1 MSKILKATHEGDLEI
16 GDKALN
22 CAVLDDGTRILTA
35 TAVFVAFDRPRK
47 GKSSEPYRAD
57 QMPSFINANNLQPFV
72 SEKLR
77 EWTKPVEYIDLNSNV
92 KSGYNAR
99 ILPALSKVYLDARE
113 ANKLLKTQE
122 RFARIAEIVLLAL
135 SEVGITALVD
145 EATGYQYDREKKEL
159 QKILKQYISEELL
172 PWSKRFPDE
181 FYREVFRLN
190 GWDYTV
196 NGIKKR
202 PGVIGNWTK
211 KYVYSQLPK
220 GVLKELTRKTPKSK
234 KGNYTARFHQSL
246 SEDVGNPHLEKQ
258 LISVI
263 TLMNISKD
271 WNEFLSFFEKKYGQQ
286 TLDFESTRIIEPK
299 LKETR
304 HGDLS
309 SFNNTLKK
317 LVNIPPPEKKK

>member
-1 MSKILKATHEGDLEI
+1 MKKLLRSTHEGELEI
-16 GDKALN
+16 GDKTLN
-22 CAVLDDGTRILTA
+22 CAVLGDGTRLLTLS
-35 TAVFVAFDRPRK
+35 AVFKAFDRPVRSK
-47 GKSSEPYRAD
+47 IKAGNRVD
-57 QMPSFINANNLQPFV
+57 QMPSFLDANNLQPFV
-72 SEKLR
+72 DQELI
-77 EWTKPVEYIDLNSNV
+77 EVINEIEYIN
-92 KSGYNAR
+92 KSGTVSSGYDAK
-99 ILPALSKVYLDARE
+99 ILPMICDVYLKARRG
-113 ANKLLKTQE
+113 NKLTKKQLPQAIASEILLTGLS
-122 RFARIAEIVLLAL
+122 RI
-135 SEVGITALVD
+135 GIIALVD

-181 FYREVFRLN
+181 FYREIFRLN

-202 PGVIGNWTK
+202 PGVIGKWTK

-271 WNEFLSFFEKKYGQQ
+271 WNEFLTFFEKKYGQQ
-286 TLDFESTRIIEPK
+286 TLDFESSRMIEPK
-299 LKETR
+299 PRETK

-309 SFNNTLKK
+309 SFNHTLKK
-317 LVNIPPPEKKK
+317 LVNIPPPTK